1 MQGMQRVLV
10 IDREPV
16 TLELIERALRD
27 EGYVVRSAAN
37 GRSGVAVA
45 REWPPDAIVL
55 DLSLSQVDGR
65 SVLPMLRQIRDVP
78 ILGISERARP
88 SADLTTLLLGTD
100 DHLVVPFERA
110 ELASRLDV
118 ALRRPR
124 PQPRVLR
131 FDDLEVDLDVRAVRR
146 GTRKIRLSLR
156 EYDLLLTLMRQ
167 PERIFTRTQLLDAVW
182 GAERS
187 VGPGAVETY
196 ISYLRSKIDVGQATR
211 LIHTHRGAGYAF
223 RRP

>member
-1 MQGMQRVLV
+1 MLV
-10 IDREPV
+10 IDREPS
-16 TLELIERALRD
+16 TLEFVERTLRA
-27 EGYVVRSAAN
+27 EGYTVRSAAN
-37 GRSGVAVA
+37 GRTGVALA

-55 DLSLSQVDGR
+55 DLALSQIDGR
-65 SVLPMLRQIRDVP
+65 SVLPLLRQIRDVP
-78 ILGISERARP
+78 ILGISEQARP

-100 DHLVVPFERA
+100 DHLVVPFEQS

-124 PQPRVLR
+124 PQPRVLKY
-131 FDDLEVDLDVRAVRR
+131 DDLEVDVDARTVRR
-146 GTRKIRLSLR
+146 GLRKIRLSLR
-156 EYDLLLTLMRQ
+156 EYDLLLVLMRQ
-167 PERIFTRTQLLDAVW
+167 PDRIFTRPQLLDLVW
-182 GAERS
+182 GPERS

-196 ISYLRSKIDVGQATR
+196 ISYLRSKIDAGAVVK